1 MIDIKDIGI
10 CIASINNKC
19 LPVLLTSIK
28 EYVHSDIDVYLCV
41 NDYIHHELNHK
52 VIQIPNIYNSFG
64 DAYNKVVQ
72 EAFKTKKYV
81 LICNDDIVFNPD
93 TIDDLLMNVK
103 LIQEYDGFDT
113 MGYLACKTDFAA
125 GLQNIRMHDDTKYL
139 GNKYENEYY
148 VMFNTIKI
156 SPICALISK
165 SAWIDFKSIN
175 YFSDDIQCSDIRKKG
190 YKHYIG
196 TFYVHH
202 VGSQSLDTQKNEI
215 KKALDWM
222 KIHDKENYNI
232 YKDAY

>member
-1 MIDIKDIGI
+1 MIDVKNIGI
-10 CIASINNKC
+10 CIASVNNKC
-19 LPVLLTSIK
+19 TPVLLTSIK
-28 EYVHSDIDVYLCV
+28 EYVHIDIDVYLCV
-41 NDYIHHELNHK
+41 NDYINHGLNHK

-72 EAFKTKKYV
+72 EAFKTKEYV

-93 TIDDLLMNVK
+93 TINDLLMNVT
-103 LIQEYDGFDT
+103 LIQGNDGFDT
-113 MGYLACKTDFAA
+113 MGYLACRTDFAA
-125 GLQNIRMHDDTKYL
+125 GLQNIRMHDNTKNL

-148 VMFNTIKI
+148 VMFNTVKI

-165 SAWIDFKSIN
+165 SAWIDFKPIN

-215 KKALDWM
+215 NKALDWM

-232 YKDAY
+232 YKDVY